1 MNLNRFFVFQSKN
14 WYLLYPEWT
23 QLCVFHTYHVP
34 GQAYWPCWPCFSLV
48 LMHKPSLPLPCS
60 ARPFIYRKINLP
72 FFRTLAIIA
81 TRVVT
86 PLKANFNWP
95 KATFHP
101 YRVLLFGA
109 LLVATSAPATYC
121 SPLMGF
127 FTAQNQ
133 AIGTQPPAYT
143 GPFGRRITQRM
154 KKLGRLAI
162 NWFSIRLPAN

>member
-1 MNLNRFFVFQSKN
+1 MNFNRFFVFQSKN

-23 QLCVFHTYHVP
+23 QSCDFLLYPVFVP
-34 GQAYWPCWPCFSLV
+34 TGCCSPSCSLV

-60 ARPFIYRKINLP
+60 ARPFIYRKINLL

-101 YRVLLFGA
+101 CRALLFGA
-109 LLVATSAPATYC
+109 SLVAISAPTTYC